1 MFVLDNEDIIS
12 IGHIYYPKADYYYV
26 QVKWGK

>member
-12 IGHIYYPKADYYYV
+12 IGHIYYPKADYV